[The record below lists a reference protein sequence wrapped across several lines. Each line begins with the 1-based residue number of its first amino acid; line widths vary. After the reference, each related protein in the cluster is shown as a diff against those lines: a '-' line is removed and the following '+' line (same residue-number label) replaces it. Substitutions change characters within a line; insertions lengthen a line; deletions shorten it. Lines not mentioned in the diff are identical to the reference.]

1 MLSSRLGEPVVRGSF
16 TIFPSEFLATQLEVS
31 SMGIGLRFF
40 HARASLMLIALAGS
54 MSGEAAAA
62 PPNGQPPLAVMID
75 HARVVKLPERTQT
88 VIVGNPIIADVTV
101 QRNGIMVVDRQELRG
116 HEPHRARRRRH
127 PALGV
132 ADQRPGAERVR
143 RHGAARARARSRIP
157 ARRAASRRS
166 SSATP
171 RSISERSADRRRS
184 AIRSRRSAGVR
195 RRLSARRRD
204 RPFLDDRSNRSESF
218 FP

>member
-1 MLSSRLGEPVVRGSF
+1 
-16 TIFPSEFLATQLEVS
+16 
-31 SMGIGLRFF
+31 MGIGLQFF
-40 HARASLMLIALAGS
+40 HARATVMLIALAGS

-101 QRNGIMVVDRQELRG
+101 QRNGIMVVTGKSYGVTNLI
-116 HEPHRARRRRH
+116 
-127 PALGV
+127 AL
-132 ADQRPGAERVR
+132 DGAGALLSESLISVQAPSESR
-143 RHGAARARARSRIP
+143 RHGAARARARVRIP

-171 RSISERSADRRRS
+171 PSISARSADRRRS
-184 AIRSRRSAGVR
+184 AIRSRRSAR
-195 RRLSARRRD
+195 SSAPSVGAPSR
-204 RPFLDDRSNRSESF
+204 
-218 FP
+218 